1 MNEETVKEICQAI
14 HDATPPATRAM
25 KLPNPVAL
33 LDSSILLLEEV
44 NVTYLPAIIEVLK
57 TLKTF
62 TPG

>member
-1 MNEETVKEICQAI
+1 MDEEKVKAICQAI
-14 HDATPPATRAM
+14 HDATPATRAM